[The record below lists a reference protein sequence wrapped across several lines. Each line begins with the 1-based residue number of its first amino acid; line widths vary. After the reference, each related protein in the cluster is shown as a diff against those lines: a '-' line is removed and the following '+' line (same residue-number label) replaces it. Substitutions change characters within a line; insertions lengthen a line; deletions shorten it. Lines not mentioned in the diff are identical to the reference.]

1 MRLNPLTYGVEAL
14 RVLLYPQSP
23 TLLPLPASITAL
35 ALFTIFLFGLCF
47 FRVNRRTTRPAA

>member
-1 MRLNPLTYGVEAL
+1 LTYGVEAL

-35 ALFTIFLFGLCF
+35 ALFTIFVFGLCF